1 MCRALLARDATWRDA
16 PTMPDVL
23 RGLVVVA
30 EYGSKFEADAAAAL
44 LAGGGIEATVTND
57 PALTSTHYGIT
68 DRTVQLAVRSAD
80 AAEAVA
86 LLANGGPLVD
96 ELDQPFVPSP
106 TGRRR
111 RRRAKAVV
119 LFGLFVWLG
128 GPALILLA
136 IKIGE
141 LFGQ

>member
-1 MCRALLARDATWRDA
+1 
-16 PTMPDVL
+16 MPDVL

-80 AAEAVA
+80 AEEAVA
-86 LLANGGPLVD
+86 LLENGGPLAETLD
-96 ELDQPFVPSP
+96 EPFVPSAA
-106 TGRRR
+106 GRRR
-111 RRRAKAVV
+111 RRRAKVVV
-119 LFGLFVWLG
+119 LFGLLVWLG
-128 GPALILLA
+128 GPALIFLA
-136 IKIGE
+136 LKVAE